1 MVWERKAA
9 RAFHFI
15 WLRGFQGRLLHQDGV
30 SADGRDPCACC
41 RPTIAETSSHFP
53 LAFPQP
59 LEPGRALRQAPDLT
73 RRIPKQGR
81 SAATVDALLTAAT
94 QILARDG
101 FDQFSTTATAKR
113 AGVSIGSLY
122 QYFQNRDAL
131 LGAVAARELY
141 RLSREIADTFQRA
154 VPGTRS
160 EAVSRV
166 IIANVTA
173 ASADRKAAL
182 SCVLSLTSRSN
193 PGDEVRAVMAIIGNH
208 LALERQITPA
218 AAFVLTRAVLGV
230 ASAALVEQP
239 ALDPDEIARALSTL
253 IKNYFA
259 YGDEGDARLNP
270 VQSE

>member
-1 MVWERKAA
+1 M
-9 RAFHFI
+9 
-15 WLRGFQGRLLHQDGV
+15 
-30 SADGRDPCACC
+30 
-41 RPTIAETSSHFP
+41 
-53 LAFPQP
+53 
-59 LEPGRALRQAPDLT
+59 
-73 RRIPKQGR
+73 
-81 SAATVDALLTAAT
+81 TAAT

-101 FDQFSTTATAKR
+101 LDRFSTTATAKR

-122 QYFQNRDAL
+122 QYFKNRDAL
-131 LGAVAARELY
+131 LGAVAARELN
-141 RLSREIADTFQRA
+141 RLSREIADTFRTA

-173 ASADRKAAL
+173 ASADRRAAL
-182 SCVLSLTSRSN
+182 SCVLSITSRSN

-239 ALDPDEIARALSTL
+239 ALDPDEIARALSML

-259 YGDEGDARLNP
+259 DRDDRDAYLNP
-270 VQSE
+270 VRSE